1 MNLVSMKKNGR
12 WIQLYD
18 QDDDTNQD
26 DDDPAVSTNMNELAK
41 VM

>member
-1 MNLVSMKKNGR
+1 MDMADSNKQREQAMK
-12 WIQLYD
+12 
-18 QDDDTNQD
+18 D